1 MCKSPRLTDLPFAS
15 RFLVWTLRSWAVA
28 EQGDVMAEMRL
39 DGGLRA
45 ARVPEAVAPLSRLM
59 TGMGAALRRPLA
71 LAPLQAPWVAGD
83 ESMLLSAIAAQQRG
97 DRACA
102 RTLLACHLPP
112 AAVRIAMREIAEL
125 VVLFNRAGLQ
135 LGGRRM
141 PQPDPA
147 LPHVLPTWCGDA
159 GLQLRH

>member
-1 MCKSPRLTDLPFAS
+1 MCKPPRLTELPFAS
-15 RFLVWTLRSWAVA
+15 RFLVWTMRSWALA
-28 EQGDVMAEMRL
+28 EHGDLRAEMQL

-59 TGMGAALRRPLA
+59 TGMGAALQRPLA
-71 LAPLQAPWVAGD
+71 LAPPEAPWIAGD
-83 ESMLLSAIAAQQRG
+83 ESMVLSAIAAQQRG

-112 AAVRIAMREIAEL
+112 TAVRIAMREIAEL
-125 VVLFNRAGLQ
+125 VVLLNHAGLQ
-135 LGGRRM
+135 LGGRAM
-141 PQPDPA
+141 PKPEPA

-159 GLQLRH
+159 GLLLRH